1 MSKYLQKRQQ
11 VHLNA
16 CLKFPCL
23 AIGYSCPHVLL
34 TQRRRQVDQ
43 MAITTSSQ
51 KTHPG
56 KGLRQSGPSPPT
68 PFTTML
74 MMTTIWA
81 LASCQRVCLLY
92 NNEWL
97 VISDEFYFKL
107 LPDQKPWLDLPTND
121 GKQFI
126 CINVRKIL
134 AVKVATYA
142 VAKKKAWKNSGLLGS
157 EP

>member
-16 CLKFPCL
+16 CPKFPCL

-56 KGLRQSGPSPPT
+56 KGLRQSGPSPPH
-68 PFTTML
+68 P
-74 MMTTIWA
+74 
-81 LASCQRVCLLY
+81 LLY
-92 NNEWL
+92 DVDDDNYPSFG
-97 VISDEFYFKL
+97 IMSAS
-107 LPDQKPWLDLPTND
+107 LP
-121 GKQFI
+121 F
-126 CINVRKIL
+126 V
-134 AVKVATYA
+134 
-142 VAKKKAWKNSGLLGS
+142 
-157 EP
+157 